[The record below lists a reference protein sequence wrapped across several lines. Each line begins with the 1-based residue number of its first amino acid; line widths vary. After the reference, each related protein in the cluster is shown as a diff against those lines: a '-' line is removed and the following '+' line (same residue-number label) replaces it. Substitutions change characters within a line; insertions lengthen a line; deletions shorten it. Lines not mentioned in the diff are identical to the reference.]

1 MGVEVI
7 IRKMC
12 EQDIL
17 AVHEIECSIF
27 TKPWSEKGF
36 RDSYAKVNNVYLVAE
51 VENNIVAYCG
61 FWGVAG
67 EGQITNVAVH
77 KGYRRQGIAEKMMS
91 ELIDQ
96 GRKQGIEAFT
106 LEVRVNNQAAIF
118 LYHRLGFKD
127 SGIRKNFYEAP
138 VEDALIMWL

>member
-1 MGVEVI
+1 MGTEVM

-12 EQDIL
+12 EQDIV

-27 TKPWSEKGF
+27 SMPWSEKSF
-36 RDSYAKVNNVYLVAE
+36 RDSIAKVNNIYLVAE
-51 VENNIVAYCG
+51 EGKHVVAYCG

-67 EGQITNVAVH
+67 EGQITNIAVREDC
-77 KGYRRQGIAEKMMS
+77 RRNGIAEKMMS
-91 ELIDQ
+91 ELITQ
-96 GRKQGIEAFT
+96 GRRQGIEAFT
-106 LEVRVNNQAAIF
+106 LEVRRTNQAAIC
-118 LYHRLGFKD
+118 LYHRLGFID

>member
-27 TKPWSEKGF
+27 SKPWSEKSF

-77 KGYRRQGIAEKMMS
+77 EGYRRQGIAEKMMS

>member
-7 IRKMC
+7 VRKMC

-27 TKPWSEKGF
+27 SKPWSEKDF
-36 RDSYAKVNNVYLVAE
+36 RDSYTKASNIYLVAE
-51 VENNIVAYCG
+51 VDNNIAGYCG

-67 EGQITNVAVH
+67 EGQITNVAVRND
-77 KGYRRQGIAEKMMS
+77 YRRQGIAEKMIS
-91 ELIDQ
+91 ELITQ

-127 SGIRKNFYEAP
+127 CGIRKNFYEEP